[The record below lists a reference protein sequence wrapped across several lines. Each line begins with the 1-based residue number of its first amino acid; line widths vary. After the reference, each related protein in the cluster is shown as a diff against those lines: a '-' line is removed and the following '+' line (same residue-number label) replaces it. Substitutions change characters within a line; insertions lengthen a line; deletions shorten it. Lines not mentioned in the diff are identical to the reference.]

1 MPLELGLL
9 QCLVAV
15 ALWALVHAD
24 LLSSQT
30 VALQI
35 GLLVVS
41 LLAPQSPGRDE
52 GVAWGCFLVPLL
64 CAVCALLQAD
74 RSTQVYFVE
83 LADMAGVLSI
93 ATFWDGHLLV
103 RALCIAI
110 ANPLR
115 DRRVSFLVAGV
126 YLTLMHRNSVRI
138 LATSL
143 RLGEMMTVS
152 HCIALM
158 LLVVAM
164 DHGKLVTSAFIIQ
177 AVLLVALAVTT
188 TTLWASAVDSKFVG
202 SARCYWLIVPVILVG
217 LVLMDLKIPEGS
229 LLWMADLAISSW
241 TRVALTVY
249 WTLLLAVA
257 ILLVSREDFFV
268 RKLPNLDQRK
278 YFHLLAILLLYPGV
292 VLELEYTAV
301 ALAAAV
307 AALLG
312 LECLR
317 IARAPPFASELQAF
331 FGSFL
336 DGKDRGLLIVTHLQL
351 LLGCAAPVWMAYL
364 IPSQRLAQIGLLTT
378 GVGDAVAS
386 VVGSRRASPYK
397 WPRSHK
403 SYFGSVASLLSQ
415 ILCYA
420 LTASLVDDGAI
431 HASVLLGACF
441 AVVLEAVTTQT
452 DNLLV
457 PLATFVF
464 VVLAEHMSD

>member
-1 MPLELGLL
+1 
-9 QCLVAV
+9 
-15 ALWALVHAD
+15 
-24 LLSSQT
+24 
-30 VALQI
+30 
-35 GLLVVS
+35 
-41 LLAPQSPGRDE
+41 
-52 GVAWGCFLVPLL
+52 
-64 CAVCALLQAD
+64 
-74 RSTQVYFVE
+74 
-83 LADMAGVLSI
+83 
-93 ATFWDGHLLV
+93 
-103 RALCIAI
+103 
-110 ANPLR
+110 
-115 DRRVSFLVAGV
+115 
-126 YLTLMHRNSVRI
+126 
-138 LATSL
+138 
-143 RLGEMMTVS
+143 
-152 HCIALM
+152 
-158 LLVVAM
+158 
-164 DHGKLVTSAFIIQ
+164 
-177 AVLLVALAVTT
+177 
-188 TTLWASAVDSKFVG
+188 
-202 SARCYWLIVPVILVG
+202 
-217 LVLMDLKIPEGS
+217 
-229 LLWMADLAISSW
+229 MADLAISSW

-420 LTASLVDDGAI
+420 LVWDFFPLNSSAQLPLTLLTARSD
-431 HASVLLGACF
+431 CF
-441 AVVLEAVTTQT
+441 AGG
-452 DNLLV
+452 
-457 PLATFVF
+457 
-464 VVLAEHMSD
+464 